1 MPLPPLLLIFIGL
14 PILELALLFEV
25 HGVVG
30 FLPTVLLVFA
40 TGIIGA
46 TLVRQQGLHT
56 LQTIRR
62 ELNIGNL
69 PAPQLMDGVMILV
82 AGAFLVTPGLLTDTL
97 GFALLIPAFR
107 TWIRQT
113 IINRLEKNIQGGF
126 VEMRHHPE
134 DHL

>member
-1 MPLPPLLLIFIGL
+1 MPLPPLHLIFIGL

-113 IINRLEKNIQGGF
+113 IIKRLEKNIQGGF
-126 VEMRHHPE
+126 VEVRHHPE

>member
-25 HGVVG
+25 HGVIG

-46 TLVRQQGLHT
+46 TLVRQQGLQT

-69 PAPQLMDGVMILV
+69 PAPQLLDGVMIV
-82 AGAFLVTPGLLTDTL
+82 VSGAFLVTPGLLTDTF

-107 TWIRQT
+107 KWIRQT
-113 IINRLEKNIQGGF
+113 ITRRLEKNIQGGF
-126 VEMRHHPE
+126 IEVKPHPE

>member
-126 VEMRHHPE
+126 VEVRHHPE